1 MTIQQQ
7 YQQAK
12 VLTGPLNSMPVIA
25 GIEITTD
32 EAGRFNLNALHK
44 AHLSLNPGL
53 HKNSKQPADWL
64 KLDQTKELIEA
75 LFNSEDFHGW
85 GLNQEDQHFGLV
97 VAKVGRYGGG
107 TFAHELLAISYA
119 GWISPAFQLQVN
131 QVFLDYRTGKLGPVT
146 PQLTTMEI
154 LQIAMQSEQ
163 ERLRLEAANHEL
175 ELQVEAA
182 KPKVEALERIAV
194 ADGSLN
200 LTEAAKALQQQP
212 KKFNQHLCSQRWIY
226 KRAGGKQWLGYQDKV
241 QQGLVEHKVTMVP
254 LADGGER
261 LCEQVRITPKGL
273 TKLAQ
278 QLSVGGVQ

>member
-12 VLTGPLNSMPVIA
+12 VLAGPLNSMPVIA
-25 GIEITTD
+25 GVEITTD
-32 EAGRFNLNALHK
+32 EAGRFNLNALHQASGGEK
-44 AHLSLNPGL
+44 KRGPSY
-53 HKNSKQPADWL
+53 WL
-64 KLDQTKELIEA
+64 ALDSTAELIAEVA
-75 LFNSEDFHGW
+75 KTTNTEIPVFSKR
-85 GLNQEDQHFGLV
+85 GLN
-97 VAKVGRYGGG
+97 GG

-273 TKLAQ
+273 TRLAQ